1 MAVAR
6 QLGNSDVMQ
15 LTKREG
21 DTSFVVHFTPAN
33 NASFLDGGV
42 SGVCKMGLPQLASGI
57 ESQILI

>member
-1 MAVAR
+1 
-6 QLGNSDVMQ
+6 MQ

-42 SGVCKMGLPQLASGI
+42 SGVCKMGLPQLASGT